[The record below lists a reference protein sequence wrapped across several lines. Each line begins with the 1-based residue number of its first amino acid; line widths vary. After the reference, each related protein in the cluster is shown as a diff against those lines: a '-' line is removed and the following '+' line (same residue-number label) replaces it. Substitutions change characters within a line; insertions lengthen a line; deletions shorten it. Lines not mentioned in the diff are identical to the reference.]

1 MEVKQLEFDTVKQIY
16 EEHLTKDFIPA
27 EQKPLVVLHILMKL
41 GLYFCYGLYDE
52 NQLKGY
58 AFFCTGDNKKKDA
71 LLLDYFVVLDGLR
84 GKGYGSEFM
93 KLLKEELSEY
103 GMILG
108 EVEWVKEKKEGQVD
122 SIKEKRQQFY
132 LRNGWMITSLEVDLF
147 GERLQI
153 YQLPIRSQGT
163 ESKVYE
169 ELNRIYDKMFYEK
182 QVRERVLLRK

>member
-27 EQKPLVVLHILMKL
+27 EQKPLIVLHILMKL

-58 AFFCTGDNKKKDA
+58 AFFCAGDNKKKDA
-71 LLLDYFVVLDGLR
+71 ILLDYFVVLDGLR
-84 GKGYGSEFM
+84 GKGYGTEFM
-93 KLLKEELSEY
+93 KLLKVELSEY
-103 GMILG
+103 GMILA
-108 EVEWVKEKKEGQVD
+108 EVELMEETKESQGD
-122 SIKEKRQQFY
+122 SIKEKRKQFY
-132 LRNGWMITSLEVDLF
+132 LKNGWLITSLEVDLF

-153 YQLPIRSQGT
+153 YQLPIRAQET

-169 ELNRIYDKMFYEK
+169 ELNQIYDKMFYEK
-182 QVRERVLLRK
+182 QVRDRVILSK